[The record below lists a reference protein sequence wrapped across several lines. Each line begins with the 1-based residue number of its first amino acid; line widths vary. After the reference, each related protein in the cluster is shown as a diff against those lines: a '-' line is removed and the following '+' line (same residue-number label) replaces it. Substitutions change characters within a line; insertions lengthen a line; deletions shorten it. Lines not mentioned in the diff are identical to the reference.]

1 MERYFQ
7 IRKVRIWIFLK
18 ATFPNTLSLFNM
30 IKFVLLKCQILW
42 GIVPFAGLLLTLTRV
57 LNEKNLC
64 FDPCAHASIFKN
76 LKTDF

>member
-7 IRKVRIWIFLK
+7 IRKVRVWIFLK
-18 ATFPNTLSLFNM
+18 VTFQIHFRCLIRS
-30 IKFVLLKCQILW
+30 KFVLLKCQILW
-42 GIVPFAGLLLTLTRV
+42 GIIPFAGLLLTLTRV

-64 FDPCAHASIFKN
+64 FEPCAHASIFKN